1 MKLLISWLAFNNDFK
16 DGKVDK
22 TGPTYSYHKQFYKQ
36 DKHIILSAA
45 NSGDTRLELLINT
58 LKRDF
63 PEHTIEEKY
72 MDIKTIIDLKEI
84 YGKIEDLL
92 LSYPDDDITVFIS
105 PGTPTMQTAW
115 YLSHINL
122 GLNTTLVQTVSPLKT
137 KKAGA
142 ELISVD
148 IERSLVPTGAIIK
161 EKIAGTRD
169 TVNTDYIITDSLRPI
184 YDKTIKVAQADN
196 VTVLITGETGTG
208 KEHLA
213 DYIHQN
219 SPRRDKAYTTINC
232 SAFSDS
238 LLESRL
244 FGYKKGSFTDAKE
257 DTKGIFELANGGSI
271 FLDEIGDISPY
282 MQQSLLR
289 VIQQKEITPI
299 GGTSRKVDIR
309 IITATNKN
317 LRREC
322 RLGHFRWDLYYR
334 LSTVE
339 LKLPSLLERG
349 KKEVKALLEHFIKT
363 KKKTFGREKK
373 LELDNETMRILLQYD
388 WPGNVRELE
397 NIIENLYVF
406 NEDRVSKNSLPEVL
420 FESEDGKPLRWEF
433 VEKEHI
439 KRVLRI
445 CSGNQN
451 KVAETI
457 GYAINT
463 LRSKLKAYGINPD
476 EFR

>member
-1 MKLLISWLAFNNDFK
+1 MKLLISWVAFNNDFK
-16 DGKVDK
+16 EGQVDK
-22 TGPTYSYHKQFYKQ
+22 TGPTYSFHQKFYNQ
-36 DKHIILSAA
+36 DKHILLSAA
-45 NSGDTRLELLINT
+45 NSGDVRLEHILNSL
-58 LKRDF
+58 RSDF
-63 PEHTIEEKY
+63 PSHTVEEKY
-72 MDIKTIIDLKEI
+72 MDVKSVIDLKEI

-92 LSYPDDDITVFIS
+92 LSYPEDDITLFIS
-105 PGTPTMQTAW
+105 PGTPTMQVAW
-115 YLSHINL
+115 YLCHMNL
-122 GLNTTLVQTVSPLKT
+122 GLNTSLVQTVSHQNA
-137 KKAGA
+137 KKVGA
-142 ELISVD
+142 ELINVD
-148 IERSLVPTGAIIK
+148 IERSFIPTGAIIK
-161 EKIAGTRD
+161 EKRAGSKD
-169 TVNTDYIITDSLRPI
+169 VVSADYIITDSLQPI
-184 YDKTIKVAQADN
+184 YDKAIKVAQADN
-196 VTVLITGETGTG
+196 VTVLLTGETGTG

-213 DYIHQN
+213 KYIHQN
-219 SPRRDKAYTTINC
+219 SPRREKAFITINC

-299 GGTSRKVDIR
+299 GGAPRKIDVR

-317 LRREC
+317 LPKEC
-322 RLGHFRWDLYYR
+322 SQTLFRWDLYYR

-349 KKEVKALLEHFIKT
+349 EKEVKTLLDYFVKI
-363 KKKTFGREKK
+363 KKKAFGREKK
-373 LELDNETMRILLQYD
+373 LEFDKEAIQAILGYH

-397 NIIENLYVF
+397 NVVESLYVF
-406 NEDRVSKNSLPEVL
+406 NDEQVDKKSLPSRL
-420 FESEDGKPLRWEF
+420 FESEVGSPLNWEY

-439 KRVLRI
+439 KKVLTI
-445 CSGNQN
+445 CKGNQN
-451 KVAETI
+451 STADTI

-463 LRSKLKAYGINPD
+463 LRSKLKIYDINPE
-476 EFR
+476 EFK